1 QRAAGHTPA
10 HPANVAHMTHPSTS
24 LLTDKYEL
32 TMLAAALRDGT
43 AGRRAT
49 FEVFARRLPDGR
61 RYGVVAGTGRLLEA
75 LAEFRFGSDEL
86 KSLSTFLDGDSLEYL
101 AAYRFSGDIDG
112 YPEGELYFPGS
123 PVLTLRGTFAE
134 CVILETLTLSIL
146 NHDSA
151 VASAAARMVSA
162 AGGRPLIEMGS
173 RRTHE
178 LAAVACARAAY
189 LAGFESTSNLEA
201 QRRYGAEREAFRAQV
216 EALGVGTT
224 LLVDTYDI
232 TAGVENAIAVA
243 GPELGAVR
251 IDSGDLGVLAR
262 QVRAQ
267 LDTLGAHRTRI
278 VVSGDLD
285 EYSIAA
291 LRAEPVD
298 IYGVGTSVVT
308 GSGMP
313 TAGMVYKLVE
323 IDGIPVAKRSSHK
336 ESHGG
341 HKCALRIAK
350 PTGTITEE
358 VVYRAATGQPVVTEP
373 HRTLT
378 SALVRGGRPVAT
390 DSLEDARERVR
401 TGLLSLP
408 WEGLGLSHGDPAIV
422 TRLERRA
429 TRRRAL
435 LDAGIAALGAID
447 GPALTIRTDVLESV
461 MRVVTE
467 FAAEGDDLETRAV
480 ETFIGA
486 TVDNPVYGRILM
498 VAPFTEPTLGSA
510 GFAGSLAFASLAEKA
525 LIDVD
530 DPGRRRFLSLIDYI
544 SRMGRQVALIVVDVQ
559 NDFCEG
565 GSLSVPGGAALAQT
579 LNALTDSGV
588 YDAVVATR
596 DHHVDPGDHFSETPD
611 FQTSW
616 PPHCRAG
623 TPGAEFHPDLDL
635 APVDEVFSKGA
646 YSAAY
651 SGFEGV
657 STDGTTLSTWLQS
670 RQLNSVDVVGI
681 ATDYCV
687 AATAHDAAREG
698 LHTRVLTAYCKLGD
712 ASASATGLLA
722 TAVAALGGTER
733 AGQLTMAT
741 AVEHS
746 LYSGEHLVVQAGT
759 GTGKSLAYLVP
770 ALAHAIETSSPVV
783 VSTATIAL
791 QRQLVDRDLPRLAE
805 ALTPSLAR
813 KPRFAILKGRG
824 NYLALGRDVQR
835 LNEWADTTK
844 TGDRDELKPGVPDR
858 SWSQVSVSA
867 RECLGA
873 TRCPFGTEC
882 FAELARL
889 DAGQSDVVVTN
900 HALLAIDAIAD
911 INILP
916 EHDAVIVDEA
926 HDLVDRVT
934 SVATQ
939 ELSAV
944 GLTVTIRRIGRL
956 VSPETA
962 SRFEAS
968 SATFSSLIHD
978 SRPGTIDRADEE
990 TVTYLTA
997 LRDA

>member
-1 QRAAGHTPA
+1 
-10 HPANVAHMTHPSTS
+10 MTHPSTS

-123 PVLTLRGTFAE
+123 PVLTLRGSFAE

-201 QRRYGAEREAFRAQV
+201 QRRYGVPARGTAAHAFTLLHAKDGMSPGEAEREAFRAQV

-232 TAGVENAIAVA
+232 TAGVANAIAVA
-243 GPELGAVR
+243 GPGLGAVR

-308 GSGMP
+308 GSGIP

-378 SALVRGGRPVAT
+378 SALVRGGTPVAT
-390 DSLEDARERVR
+390 ASLEDARERVR

-422 TRLERRA
+422 TRL
-429 TRRRAL
+429 
-435 LDAGIAALGAID
+435 
-447 GPALTIRTDVLESV
+447 
-461 MRVVTE
+461 
-467 FAAEGDDLETRAV
+467 
-480 ETFIGA
+480 
-486 TVDNPVYGRILM
+486 
-498 VAPFTEPTLGSA
+498 
-510 GFAGSLAFASLAEKA
+510 
-525 LIDVD
+525 
-530 DPGRRRFLSLIDYI
+530 
-544 SRMGRQVALIVVDVQ
+544 
-559 NDFCEG
+559 
-565 GSLSVPGGAALAQT
+565 
-579 LNALTDSGV
+579 
-588 YDAVVATR
+588 
-596 DHHVDPGDHFSETPD
+596 
-611 FQTSW
+611 
-616 PPHCRAG
+616 
-623 TPGAEFHPDLDL
+623 
-635 APVDEVFSKGA
+635 
-646 YSAAY
+646 
-651 SGFEGV
+651 
-657 STDGTTLSTWLQS
+657 
-670 RQLNSVDVVGI
+670 VG
-681 ATDYCV
+681 
-687 AATAHDAAREG
+687 
-698 LHTRVLTAYCKLGD
+698 
-712 ASASATGLLA
+712 
-722 TAVAALGGTER
+722 
-733 AGQLTMAT
+733 
-741 AVEHS
+741 
-746 LYSGEHLVVQAGT
+746 
-759 GTGKSLAYLVP
+759 
-770 ALAHAIETSSPVV
+770 
-783 VSTATIAL
+783 
-791 QRQLVDRDLPRLAE
+791 
-805 ALTPSLAR
+805 
-813 KPRFAILKGRG
+813 
-824 NYLALGRDVQR
+824 
-835 LNEWADTTK
+835 
-844 TGDRDELKPGVPDR
+844 
-858 SWSQVSVSA
+858 
-867 RECLGA
+867 
-873 TRCPFGTEC
+873 
-882 FAELARL
+882 
-889 DAGQSDVVVTN
+889 
-900 HALLAIDAIAD
+900 
-911 INILP
+911 
-916 EHDAVIVDEA
+916 
-926 HDLVDRVT
+926 
-934 SVATQ
+934 
-939 ELSAV
+939 
-944 GLTVTIRRIGRL
+944 
-956 VSPETA
+956 
-962 SRFEAS
+962 
-968 SATFSSLIHD
+968 
-978 SRPGTIDRADEE
+978 
-990 TVTYLTA
+990 
-997 LRDA
+997 